1 MAVNDDMNV
10 AIADTEAFVGE
21 RSHAIK
27 IANQTR
33 AGNIVRDMLGK
44 RLYSFFIQWHNRTR
58 YCNNVMNSKVRDRI
72 IKTYINMMASY
83 FDGWKKKTNTK
94 VS

>member
-1 MAVNDDMNV
+1 
-10 AIADTEAFVGE
+10 
-21 RSHAIK
+21 
-27 IANQTR
+27 
-33 AGNIVRDMLGK
+33 MLGK